1 MADKQHMTDATV
13 ITEQQG
19 AVRLITLN
27 RPERLNAINVALI
40 TGLRDALA
48 AANADGDVR
57 AIVLRGAGKAFCSGD
72 DLSDKT
78 AVPAEPA
85 EGMQIIEALQD
96 VSRQILYG
104 DKVVIG
110 AIHGWAVGGGFEWV
124 VNCDFSVW
132 ADDAKAFCPEMRWG
146 MSPTGGVTSLLGRV
160 VGLHRA
166 RAILMLG
173 DKLTAHELRD
183 IGIAWRVVPED
194 EVLSEALTL
203 AERIAALP
211 ARTVGD
217 LKRGLNAVFR
227 EELDL
232 AIRLETDSTAAAIAD
247 PDTFERIRT
256 FSES

>member
-1 MADKQHMTDATV
+1 
-13 ITEQQG
+13 
-19 AVRLITLN
+19 VRLITLN
-27 RPERLNAINVALI
+27 RPERLNAINVELI

-48 AANADGDVR
+48 EANADGAVA

-78 AVPAEPA
+78 AVPSDPE
-85 EGMQIIEALQD
+85 EGMEIIDALQD
-96 VSRQILYG
+96 VTRQILYG

-132 ADDAKAFCPEMRWG
+132 AEDAKAFCPEMRWG

-173 DKLTAHELRD
+173 DKLTAEELRD
-183 IGIAWRVVPED
+183 IGIAWRVVPE
-194 EVLSEALTL
+194 EQVLPEAMAL
-203 AERIAALP
+203 AERIAGLP
-211 ARTVGD
+211 ARAVRD
-217 LKRGLNAVFR
+217 LKRSLTGVFR
-227 EELDL
+227 EELDR
-232 AIRLETDSTAAAIAD
+232 AIRLETESTVASVAD
-247 PDTFERIRT
+247 PETFERIRA

>member
-1 MADKQHMTDATV
+1 
-13 ITEQQG
+13 
-19 AVRLITLN
+19 VRLITLN
-27 RPERLNAINVALI
+27 RPERLNAINVELI

-48 AANADGDVR
+48 EANADGAVA

-78 AVPAEPA
+78 AVPSDPE
-85 EGMQIIEALQD
+85 EGMEIIDALQD
-96 VSRQILYG
+96 VTRQILYG

-132 ADDAKAFCPEMRWG
+132 AEDAKAFCPEMRWG

-160 VGLHRA
+160 VGVHRA

-173 DKLTAHELRD
+173 DKLTAEELRD
-183 IGIAWRVVPED
+183 IGIAWRVVPE
-194 EVLSEALTL
+194 EQVLPEAMAL
-203 AERIAALP
+203 AERIAGLP
-211 ARTVGD
+211 ARAVRD
-217 LKRGLNAVFR
+217 LKRSLTGVFR
-227 EELDL
+227 EELDR
-232 AIRLETDSTAAAIAD
+232 AIRLETESTVASVAD
-247 PDTFERIRT
+247 PETFERIRA

>member
-1 MADKQHMTDATV
+1 MTHPTV
-13 ITEQQG
+13 ISEHRG

-48 AANADGDVR
+48 EANADGTVA

-72 DLSDKT
+72 DLSDKS
-78 AVPAEPA
+78 AVPSNPE
-85 EGMQIIEALQD
+85 EGMEIIDALQE
-96 VSRQILYG
+96 VTRQILYG

-132 ADDAKAFCPEMRWG
+132 AEDAKAFCPEMRWG

-173 DKLTAHELRD
+173 DKLTAEELRD
-183 IGIAWRVVPED
+183 IGIAWRVVPE
-194 EVLSEALTL
+194 EQVLPEALAL
-203 AERIAALP
+203 AERIAGLP
-211 ARTVGD
+211 ARAVCD
-217 LKRGLNAVFR
+217 LKRSLTGVFR
-227 EELDL
+227 EELDR
-232 AIRLETDSTAAAIAD
+232 AIRLETESTVASVAD

-256 FSES
+256 FSGS

>member
-1 MADKQHMTDATV
+1 MTDTTV
-13 ITEQQG
+13 IAEQKG

-48 AANADGDVR
+48 AANAEGDVG

-78 AVPAEPA
+78 AMPANPE
-85 EGMQIIEALQD
+85 EGMEIIDALQD

-104 DKVVIG
+104 EKVVIG

-132 ADDAKAFCPEMRWG
+132 AEDAKAFCPEMRWG
-146 MSPTGGVTSLLGRV
+146 MSPTGGVTSLLGRI

-173 DKLTAHELRD
+173 DKLTAADLRD
-183 IGIAWRVVPED
+183 IGLAWRVVPE
-194 EVLSEALTL
+194 ERVLSEAMSL
-203 AERIAALP
+203 AERIAELP
-211 ARTVGD
+211 TRAVRD

-232 AIRLETDSTAAAIAD
+232 AIRLETESTAASIAD
-247 PDTFERIRT
+247 PDTFERIQT
-256 FSES
+256 FSGS

>member
-1 MADKQHMTDATV
+1 M
-13 ITEQQG
+13 
-19 AVRLITLN
+19 RLITLN
-27 RPERLNAINVALI
+27 RPERLNAINVELI

-48 AANADGDVR
+48 EANADGAVA

-78 AVPAEPA
+78 AVPSDPE
-85 EGMQIIEALQD
+85 EGMEIIDALQD
-96 VSRQILYG
+96 VTRQILYG

-132 ADDAKAFCPEMRWG
+132 AEDAKAFCPEMRWG

-160 VGLHRA
+160 VGVHRA

-173 DKLTAHELRD
+173 DKLTAEELRD
-183 IGIAWRVVPED
+183 IGIAWRVVPE
-194 EVLSEALTL
+194 EQVLPEAMAL
-203 AERIAALP
+203 AERIAGLP
-211 ARTVGD
+211 ARAVRD
-217 LKRGLNAVFR
+217 LKRSLTGVFR
-227 EELDL
+227 EELDR
-232 AIRLETDSTAAAIAD
+232 AIRLETESTVASVAD
-247 PDTFERIRT
+247 PETFERIRA

>member
-1 MADKQHMTDATV
+1 MTDTTV
-13 ITEQQG
+13 IAEQKG

-48 AANADGDVR
+48 EANAEGDVG

-78 AVPAEPA
+78 AMPANRE
-85 EGMQIIEALQD
+85 EGMEIIEALQD

-104 DKVVIG
+104 EKVVIG
-110 AIHGWAVGGGFEWV
+110 AVHGWAVGGGFEWV

-132 ADDAKAFCPEMRWG
+132 AEDAKAFCPEMRWG
-146 MSPTGGVTSLLGRV
+146 MSPTGGVTSLLGRI

-173 DKLTAHELRD
+173 DKLTADDLRD
-183 IGIAWRVVPED
+183 IGIAWRVVPE
-194 EVLSEALTL
+194 EQVLAEAMTL
-203 AERIAALP
+203 AERITELP
-211 ARTVGD
+211 TRAVRD

-232 AIRLETDSTAAAIAD
+232 AIRLETESTALSIAD
-247 PDTFERIRT
+247 PDTFERIQT
-256 FSES
+256 FSGS